1 MFSAFSVGYSP
12 VFSCHIFQNA
22 ENLDCL
28 TFDYNIL

>member
-12 VFSCHIFQNA
+12 VFSYRIFQNA

-28 TFDYNIL
+28 TFDCNIL